1 MLKARH
7 GKEIV
12 VKVQNEIGVLANL
25 TQVLA
30 QKGVNILAVSAVV
43 DGANAVVHLVTDD
56 NLRAADALRKQR
68 YNPQERD
75 VVLTDVPHKPGM
87 LRHVTELLAKQ
98 GIDLHHLY
106 GSAGLPATEC
116 LLVLASANNDRAVV
130 ALNG

>member
-7 GKEIV
+7 GKEMV
-12 VKVQNEIGVLANL
+12 VKVQNEIGLLANL

-30 QKGVNILAVSAVV
+30 QKGVNILAVSAGVA
-43 DGANAVVHLVTDD
+43 GANAVVHLVTDD
-56 NLRAADALRKQR
+56 NLRAGDALRKQR

-75 VVLTDVPHKPGM
+75 VVLVDVPHKPGM

-106 GSAGLPATEC
+106 GSAALPVPEC
-116 LLVLASANNDRAVV
+116 LLVFASANNDRAVV
-130 ALNG
+130 VLNG